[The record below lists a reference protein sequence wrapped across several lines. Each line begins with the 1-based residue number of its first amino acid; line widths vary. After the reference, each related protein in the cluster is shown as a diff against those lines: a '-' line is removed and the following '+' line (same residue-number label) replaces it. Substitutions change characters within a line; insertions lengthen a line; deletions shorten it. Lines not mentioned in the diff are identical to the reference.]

1 MEKVVSTFKRLRY
14 KYKDKI
20 HDAEIKVYSEI
31 ADSLF
36 EMRLIKA
43 IEGKEIK
50 ESFDSWQNEAM
61 GKMRELYVNYLT
73 GAYVTVNGKIFCEVK
88 SDLSV
93 DGITLTQGD
102 YVMLSVKRAFSL
114 WLAGYVEPC
123 LIASMK

>member
-1 MEKVVSTFKRLRY
+1 MLDEVLSKELKSDEIQSMNEQDVEKVVSTFKRLRY

-50 ESFDSWQNEAM
+50 ESFDSC
-61 GKMRELYVNYLT
+61 KMRPWV
-73 GAYVTVNGKIFCEVK
+73 
-88 SDLSV
+88 
-93 DGITLTQGD
+93 
-102 YVMLSVKRAFSL
+102 R
-114 WLAGYVEPC
+114 
-123 LIASMK
+123 